1 MEAETEWDGELNEI
15 VHHSRRGI
23 NGRDILMH
31 IMLSDDI
38 QDDNNKNILFSDRF
52 TYLGIKIGVNSKGDY
67 CIIMDFAS
75 QLSDGQA
82 VSSYPEPEQHDT
94 RGKPI

>member
-1 MEAETEWDGELNEI
+1 
-15 VHHSRRGI
+15 
-23 NGRDILMH
+23 MH